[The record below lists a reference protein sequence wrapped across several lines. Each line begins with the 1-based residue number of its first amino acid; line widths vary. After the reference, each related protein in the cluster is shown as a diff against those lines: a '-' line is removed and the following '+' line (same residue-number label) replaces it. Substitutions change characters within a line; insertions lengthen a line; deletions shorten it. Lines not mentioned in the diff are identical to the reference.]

1 MQIQLRY
8 NLPFIIIT
16 AEYNG
21 KSIQIPSVLIDTGSA
36 STLLSIDILLRI
48 GIKPEPNDTIH
59 TIRGVGG
66 TEVVFKRKLQSIKFD
81 TLVAHSFDVEI
92 GAMDYGFEINGILGM
107 DFLLLT
113 GAIIDLAKL
122 QIMKVCS

>member
-1 MQIQLRY
+1 MQIQLQY
-8 NLPFIIIT
+8 NLPFVIIT

-21 KSIQIPSVLIDTGSA
+21 NSIQIPSVLIDTGSA
-36 STLLSIDILLRI
+36 STLLSIDVLSKI

-59 TIRGVGG
+59 TIRGVGV
-66 TEVVFKRKLQSIKFD
+66 TEVVFRRKFQAIKFD
-81 TLVAHSFDVEI
+81 TLIAHNFDVEI

-107 DFLLLT
+107 DFLLVT

-122 QIMKVCS
+122 QVIKDCS